1 MPVNFHSHTMKK
13 PIGPVLVME
22 AVVPITMKHH
32 GVTRFPMG
40 NGITAKLKEVQTLVR
55 VTI

>member
-13 PIGPVLVME
+13 PIGLVLVME
-22 AVVPITMKHH
+22 AVVPITMTLH
-32 GVTRFPMG
+32 GARQSKVL
-40 NGITAKLKEVQTLVR
+40 GITAKLKEVHTLVR

>member
-22 AVVPITMKHH
+22 AVAQITMKPP
-32 GVTRFPMG
+32 GVTRG
-40 NGITAKLKEVQTLVR
+40 KENGITAKLKEVHTLVR